1 MGRMQDKVALITG
14 GAGGLGGATA
24 RLMAR
29 EGAKVVIA
37 DLADDAGKALA
48 SELGGDYQRLDVTSE
63 DQWQAVASAVASK
76 HGRIDVLVNGAGIE
90 GDFVRGSPETT
101 SLEQWRKVLS
111 VNLDGTFL
119 GCKHTLP
126 VMRKAGRG
134 SIVNISSMASFLGT
148 PVNVSYGA
156 SKAGVQ
162 QLTKSVAVFG
172 SRDGLK
178 IRCNSVHPG
187 VIRTRMLDHI
197 FQQIGQLA
205 NVASDEAE
213 QMMLKQVPWGE
224 VGEPDDVGYLIL
236 YLASDEAKYVTGSE
250 FMVDG
255 GWHLVDAR

>member
-1 MGRMQDKVALITG
+1 MGRVQDKVALITG
-14 GAGGLGGATA
+14 GAGGLGGSTA

-37 DLADDAGKALA
+37 DLADDAGQALA
-48 SELGGDYQRLDVTSE
+48 TELGGDYQRLDVTNE
-63 DQWQAVASAVASK
+63 DQWQAVVSAVDAR

-126 VMRKAGRG
+126 VMRRAGRG

-213 QMMLKQVPWGE
+213 QLMLKQVPWGE

>member
-24 RLMAR
+24 RRMAQ
-29 EGAKVVIA
+29 EGAKVILA
-37 DLADDAGKALA
+37 DLDQEQGEALA
-48 SELGGDYQRLDVTSE
+48 RTLGGAFVGLNVTNE
-63 DQWQAVASAVASK
+63 DSWLSAVKSVDSK
-76 HGRIDVLVNGAGIE
+76 FGRIDVLVNGAGIE
-90 GDFVRGSPETT
+90 GDFIHGSPETT
-101 SLEQWRKVLS
+101 SLEEWRKVLS

-119 GCKHTLP
+119 GCKHVLP
-126 VMRKAGRG
+126 VMKRARKG

-148 PVNVSYGA
+148 PAATAYGA

-162 QLTKSVAVFG
+162 QLTKTVAVYG

-197 FQQIGQLA
+197 YEQIGQLA
-205 NVASDEAE
+205 NVSAAEAE
-213 QMMLKQVPWGE
+213 QMSLKQVPFGE
-224 VGEPDDVGYLIL
+224 VGEPDDVAWLIL

-250 FMVDG
+250 FQVDG

>member
-1 MGRMQDKVALITG
+1 MGRVQDKVAVITG

-24 RLMAR
+24 RRMAE
-29 EGAKVVIA
+29 EGAKVVIT
-37 DLADDAGKALA
+37 DLADDAGQALA
-48 SELGGDYQRLDVTSE
+48 KEIGGQYRRLDVTVE
-63 DQWQAVASAVASK
+63 AQWTEAIEAVAK
-76 HGRIDVLVNGAGIE
+76 EHGRIDVLVNGAGIE
-90 GDFVRGSPETT
+90 GDFVRGSPEVT

-119 GCKHTLP
+119 GCKHVLP
-126 VMRKAGRG
+126 VMKRAGRG
-134 SIVNISSMASFLGT
+134 SIVNISSMASYLGT

-162 QLTKSVAVFG
+162 QLTKSVAVWG
-172 SRDGLK
+172 SRDGNK

-197 FQQIGQLA
+197 YEQIGQLA
-205 NVASDEAE
+205 NVSAADAE
-213 QMMLKQVPWGE
+213 QMSLRQIPFGH
-224 VGEPDDVGYLIL
+224 VGDPDDVAYLIL

>member
-1 MGRMQDKVALITG
+1 MGRVQDKVALITG

-24 RLMAR
+24 QMMAR

-37 DLADDAGKALA
+37 DLADEAGQALA
-48 SELGGDYQRLDVTSE
+48 QQIGGDYQPLNVTSE
-63 DQWQAVASAVASK
+63 DSWKAAVAAVDRQ
-76 HGRIDVLVNGAGIE
+76 HGRIDILVNGAGIE

-101 SLEQWRKVLS
+101 SLEEFHKVLA

-119 GCKHTLP
+119 GCKHVLP
-126 VMRKAGRG
+126 VMRRAGRG

-148 PVNVSYGA
+148 PAATSYGV

-162 QLTKSVAVFG
+162 QLTKTVAVFG

-197 FQQIGQLA
+197 YEQIGQLA
-205 NVASDEAE
+205 NVSAAEAE
-213 QMMLKQVPWGE
+213 LMSLKQVPFGE
-224 VGEPDDVGYLIL
+224 VGEPDDVAYLIT
-236 YLASDEAKYVTGSE
+236 YLASDESKYVTGSE

>member
-1 MGRMQDKVALITG
+1 MARMADKVALVTG

-24 RLMAR
+24 RRMAE
-29 EGAKVVIA
+29 EGAMVVLA
-37 DLADDAGKALA
+37 DLADEPGQALA
-48 SELGGDYQRLDVTSE
+48 EQIGGDYQRLNVTSE
-63 DQWQAVASAVASK
+63 ESWEACVQAVDAK

-90 GDFVRGSPETT
+90 GDFVNGSPETT

-119 GCKHTLP
+119 GCKHVLP
-126 VMRKAGRG
+126 VMKRAGKG
-134 SIVNISSMASFLGT
+134 SIVNISSMASILGT
-148 PVNVSYGA
+148 PVNVAYGA

-162 QLTKSVAVFG
+162 QLTKSVAVHG
-172 SRDGLK
+172 SRGGMK

-187 VIRTRMLDHI
+187 VIRTRMLEEI
-197 FQQIGQLA
+197 YRQIGQVA
-205 NVASDEAE
+205 NVSAEEAE
-213 QMMLKQVPWGE
+213 QMSLRQVPFGE
-224 VGEPDDVGYLIL
+224 VGEPDDVAWLIL

>member
-37 DLADDAGKALA
+37 DLADDAGNALA

>member
-1 MGRMQDKVALITG
+1 MADKVVLVTG

-24 RLMAR
+24 RRMAE
-29 EGAKVVIA
+29 EGATVVLA
-37 DLADDAGKALA
+37 DLADEQGQALA
-48 SELGGDYQRLDVTSE
+48 QEIGGEYQRLNVTSE
-63 DQWQAVASAVASK
+63 DDWTVAVQAVAAR

-90 GDFVRGSPETT
+90 GDFVNGSPETT

-119 GCKHTLP
+119 GCKHVLP
-126 VMRKAGRG
+126 VMKRAGKG

-148 PVNVSYGA
+148 PVNVAYGA

-162 QLTKSVAVFG
+162 QLTKSVAVHG
-172 SRDGLK
+172 SRGGMK

-187 VIRTRMLDHI
+187 VIRTRMLEEI
-197 FQQIGQLA
+197 YRQIGQVA
-205 NVASDEAE
+205 NVSAVEAE
-213 QMMLKQVPWGE
+213 QMSLRQVPFGE
-224 VGEPDDVGYLIL
+224 VGEPDDVAWLIL

>member
-1 MGRMQDKVALITG
+1 MGRVSDKVAMITG

-24 RLMAR
+24 RRMAE
-29 EGAKVVIA
+29 EGATVVIC
-37 DLADDAGKALA
+37 DLATDQGEALA
-48 SELGGDYQRLDVTSE
+48 KEIGGAFQRLDVTSE
-63 DQWQAVASAVASK
+63 DSWRSAIGTVDGR
-76 HGRIDVLVNGAGIE
+76 HGRIDILVNGAGIE
-90 GDFVRGSPETT
+90 GDFVNGSPETT

-119 GCKHTLP
+119 GCKHVLP
-126 VMRKAGRG
+126 AMKRARKG

-148 PVNVSYGA
+148 PVNVAYGA

-162 QLTKSVAVFG
+162 QLTKSVAVHG
-172 SRDGLK
+172 SRDGMK

-187 VIRTRMLDHI
+187 VIRTRMLEHI
-197 FQQIGQLA
+197 YEQIGQLA
-205 NVASDEAE
+205 NISKAQAE
-213 QMMLKQVPWGE
+213 EGSLRQVPFGE
-224 VGEPDDVGYLIL
+224 VGEPDDVAWQIL

>member
-1 MGRMQDKVALITG
+1 MGRVQDKVALITG
-14 GAGGLGGATA
+14 GAGGLGGSAA

-37 DLADDAGKALA
+37 DLADEQGQALA
-48 SELGGDYQRLDVTSE
+48 AETGGDYQRLDVTSE
-63 DQWQAVASAVASK
+63 ASWETAVRAVDAK
-76 HGRIDVLVNGAGIE
+76 HGRIDILVNGAGIE
-90 GDFVRGSPETT
+90 GDFVNGSPETT

-126 VMRKAGRG
+126 VMRRAGRG

-205 NVASDEAE
+205 NVASEEAE

-224 VGEPDDVGYLIL
+224 VGEPEDVGYLIL

>member
-1 MGRMQDKVALITG
+1 MGRVQDKVTLITG

-24 RLMAR
+24 RRMAE
-29 EGAKVVIA
+29 EGALVIVA
-37 DLADDAGKALA
+37 DLADQAGEALA
-48 SELGGDYQRLDVTSE
+48 REIGGQYLRLDVTSE
-63 DQWQAVASAVASK
+63 EQWQSVVAAVDAR

-90 GDFVRGSPETT
+90 GDFLRGSPETT
-101 SLEQWRKVLS
+101 SLSEWRKVLS

-119 GCKHTLP
+119 GCKTVLP
-126 VMRKAGRG
+126 VMRRAGKG

-148 PVNVSYGA
+148 PAATSYGV

-162 QLTKSVAVFG
+162 QLTKTVAVFG

-187 VIRTRMLDHI
+187 VIRTRMLEHI
-197 FQQIGQLA
+197 YEQIGQLA
-205 NVASDEAE
+205 NISKAQAEEAS
-213 QMMLKQVPWGE
+213 LKQVPFGH
-224 VGEPDDVGYLIL
+224 VGEPDDVAWQIL

>member
-1 MGRMQDKVALITG
+1 
-14 GAGGLGGATA
+14 
-24 RLMAR
+24 
-29 EGAKVVIA
+29 
-37 DLADDAGKALA
+37 
-48 SELGGDYQRLDVTSE
+48 
-63 DQWQAVASAVASK
+63 
-76 HGRIDVLVNGAGIE
+76 
-90 GDFVRGSPETT
+90 
-101 SLEQWRKVLS
+101 
-111 VNLDGTFL
+111 
-119 GCKHTLP
+119 
-126 VMRKAGRG
+126 
-134 SIVNISSMASFLGT
+134 MASFLGT

-205 NVASDEAE
+205 NVASEEAE

-224 VGEPDDVGYLIL
+224 VGEPEDVGYLIL

>member
-1 MGRMQDKVALITG
+1 MGRVQDKVALITG
-14 GAGGLGGATA
+14 GAGGLGGQGLA
-24 RLMAR
+24 
-29 EGAKVVIA
+29 GVI
-37 DLADDAGKALA
+37 GKALA
-48 SELGGDYQRLDVTSE
+48 AELGGDYQRLDVTSE
-63 DQWQAVASAVASK
+63 DQWQSVVSAVTSK

-213 QMMLKQVPWGE
+213 QLMLRQVPWGE

>member
-1 MGRMQDKVALITG
+1 MARMADKVALITG

-24 RLMAR
+24 RRMAE
-29 EGAKVVIA
+29 EGASVVLA
-37 DLADDAGKALA
+37 DLADEQGQALA
-48 SELGGDYQRLDVTSE
+48 QEIGAEYQRLNVTSE
-63 DQWQAVASAVASK
+63 DDWVAAVQAVAAR

-90 GDFVRGSPETT
+90 GDFVNGSPETT

-119 GCKHTLP
+119 GCKHVLP
-126 VMRKAGRG
+126 VMKRAGKG
-134 SIVNISSMASFLGT
+134 SIVNISSMASILGT
-148 PVNVSYGA
+148 PVNVAYGA

-162 QLTKSVAVFG
+162 QLTKSVAVHG
-172 SRDGLK
+172 SRGGMK

-187 VIRTRMLDHI
+187 VIRTRMLEEI
-197 FQQIGQLA
+197 YRQIGQVA
-205 NVASDEAE
+205 NVSAEQAE
-213 QMMLKQVPWGE
+213 QMSLRQVPFGE
-224 VGEPDDVGYLIL
+224 VGEPDDVAWLIL

>member
-1 MGRMQDKVALITG
+1 MGRVQDKVALITG
-14 GAGGLGGATA
+14 GAGGLGGSTA

-48 SELGGDYQRLDVTSE
+48 AELGGDYQRLDVTSE
-63 DQWQAVASAVASK
+63 DQWQSVVSAVTSK

-213 QMMLKQVPWGE
+213 QLMLRQVPWGE

>member
-1 MGRMQDKVALITG
+1 MGRVQDKVTLITG

-24 RLMAR
+24 RRMAE
-29 EGAKVVIA
+29 EGALVIVA
-37 DLADDAGKALA
+37 DLADQAGEALA
-48 SELGGDYQRLDVTSE
+48 REIGGQYLRLDVTSE
-63 DQWQAVASAVASK
+63 EQWQSVVAAVDTS

-90 GDFVRGSPETT
+90 GDFLRGSPETT
-101 SLEQWRKVLS
+101 SLSEWRKVLS

-119 GCKHTLP
+119 GCKTVLP
-126 VMRKAGRG
+126 VMRRAGKG

-148 PVNVSYGA
+148 PAATSYGV

-162 QLTKSVAVFG
+162 QLTKTVAVFG

-187 VIRTRMLDHI
+187 VIRTRMLEHI
-197 FQQIGQLA
+197 YEQIGQLA
-205 NVASDEAE
+205 NISKAQAEEAS
-213 QMMLKQVPWGE
+213 LKQVPFGH
-224 VGEPDDVGYLIL
+224 VGEPDDVAWQIL

>member
-1 MGRMQDKVALITG
+1 MGRVQDKVALITG
-14 GAGGLGGATA
+14 GAGGLGGSTA

-48 SELGGDYQRLDVTSE
+48 AELGGDYQRLDVTSE
-63 DQWQAVASAVASK
+63 DQWQSVVSAVASK

-101 SLEQWRKVLS
+101 NLEQWRKVLS

-213 QMMLKQVPWGE
+213 QLMLKQVPWGE

>member
-1 MGRMQDKVALITG
+1 MGRMADKVALITG

-24 RLMAR
+24 RRMA
-29 EGAKVVIA
+29 EAGAKVV
-37 DLADDAGKALA
+37 LADVADEAGQALA
-48 SELGGDYQRLDVTSE
+48 RELGGHYQRLDVSSE
-63 DQWQAVASAVASK
+63 AGWEAAVQAVDAR

-90 GDFVRGSPETT
+90 GDFVMGSPETT

-119 GCKHTLP
+119 GCKHVLP
-126 VMRKAGRG
+126 VMKRARKG

-148 PVNVSYGA
+148 PVNVAYGA

-162 QLTKSVAVFG
+162 QLTKSVAVHG
-172 SRDGLK
+172 SRDGMR

-187 VIRTRMLDHI
+187 VIRTRMLDEI
-197 FQQIGQLA
+197 YRQIGQVA
-205 NVASDEAE
+205 NVSAEQAE
-213 QMMLKQVPWGE
+213 QMSLRAIPFGE
-224 VGEPDDVGYLIL
+224 VGEPDDVAWLIL
-236 YLASDEAKYVTGSE
+236 YLASDEAGYVTGSE

>member
-1 MGRMQDKVALITG
+1 MARMADKVALVTG

-24 RLMAR
+24 RRMAE

-37 DLADDAGKALA
+37 DLADEQGQALA
-48 SELGGDYQRLDVTSE
+48 QEIGAEYQRLDVTRE
-63 DQWQAVASAVASK
+63 DSWEAAVGAVDAR

-90 GDFVRGSPETT
+90 GDFVNGSPETT
-101 SLEQWRKVLS
+101 SLDLWHKVLR
-111 VNLDGTFL
+111 VNLDGVFL
-119 GCKHTLP
+119 GCKFVLP
-126 VMRKAGRG
+126 VMKRAGKG
-134 SIVNISSMASFLGT
+134 AIVNISSMASYLGT
-148 PVNVSYGA
+148 PVNVAYGA

-172 SRDGLK
+172 SRGGMK

-187 VIRTRMLDHI
+187 VIRTRMLDEI
-197 FQQIGQLA
+197 YKQIGQLA
-205 NVASDEAE
+205 NVSAEQAE
-213 QMMLKQVPWGE
+213 QMSLRAIPFGE
-224 VGEPDDVGYLIL
+224 VGEPDDVAWLIL